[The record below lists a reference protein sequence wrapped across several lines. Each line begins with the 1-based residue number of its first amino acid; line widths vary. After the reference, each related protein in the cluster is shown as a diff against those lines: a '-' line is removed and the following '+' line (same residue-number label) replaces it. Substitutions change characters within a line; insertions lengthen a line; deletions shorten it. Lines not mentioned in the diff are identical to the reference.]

1 MCEHERGETGI
12 ESKRCV
18 VGNAR
23 NAAAYDAA
31 RRGVATTSRPSAPDP
46 RGRRPRSLVAP
57 APARDRVRVRPEHCR
72 VMSRLITY
80 GSSTS
85 RFGHLAA
92 LPPERRL
99 APPGVGLDTNEQ
111 QRTNKGNRYTG
122 PGGGFPSCPQYL
134 LATGTV
140 CALCSPVAPSML
152 GVLLLGTSARAL
164 SPATVVEFSSNR
176 FNSQTSSFFCD
187 IFLLFFFFFFFFC
200 PPPKGLCF
208 RSRSSTSNWSVD
220 FAGIF
225 SPEPSSP

>member
-1 MCEHERGETGI
+1 ME
-12 ESKRCV
+12 V
-18 VGNAR
+18 VKV
-23 NAAAYDAA
+23 DS
-31 RRGVATTSRPSAPDP
+31 VTSRPC
-46 RGRRPRSLVAP
+46 RRSDG
-57 APARDRVRVRPEHCR
+57 PARRAW
-72 VMSRLITY
+72 RLSGY
-80 GSSTS
+80 RG
-85 RFGHLAA
+85 
-92 LPPERRL
+92 PN
-99 APPGVGLDTNEQ
+99 D
-111 QRTNKGNRYTG
+111 KGNRIWG